1 VKGDPGAAPALRI
14 MYANSDNDA
23 KYVSLLD
30 LELAQ
35 HLTDSPRL
43 PSHKIRTGDIV
54 GLQEYKKD
62 KPTSQ
67 TQLSGVVSKVTD
79 STVTVAL
86 QGRDDDELPQ
96 ELQDRCQMYV
106 TLYGFEWSKGHV
118 PNVI

>member
-1 VKGDPGAAPALRI
+1 MNYVR
-14 MYANSDNDA
+14 NSDNDA

-79 STVTVAL
+79 TTVTVAL

-106 TLYGFEWSKGHV
+106 TQSSLVSNGLKSTFLT
-118 PNVI
+118 